1 MIISYDVE
9 SIKYPEVGL
18 GPSEKEIRMNSV
30 EREMVEILSRG
41 RENFGIVS
49 VKAEFEAEGTRIEEL
64 LRLVDIA
71 RSAGLPVTVKIGGCE
86 AIRDLLEAK
95 QIGVRY
101 VVAPMVES
109 AYAASKYV
117 AAKNIVFSLDEQ
129 KDTDFLFNM
138 ETITGYENR
147 KALIAAIDIPN
158 GVDGIVFGRVDF
170 TGSMNWPRTSINLQE
185 TTDYAL
191 EIAKLCKEAD
201 KQFVVGGGVSIESVD
216 ALRQI
221 HAIKMDRFETRK
233 VVFNADAALA
243 SDIETGL
250 VDAVHFELL
259 WLENKRD
266 YYSGIALEDAKRIE
280 MLELRWE
287 ELKSWKITG
296 RNK

>member
-1 MIISYDVE
+1 MA
-9 SIKYPEVGL
+9 
-18 GPSEKEIRMNSV
+18 
-30 EREMVEILSRG
+30 EILAKGKS
-41 RENFGIVS
+41 EFGVVS

-71 RSAGLPVTVKIGGCE
+71 RTAGLPVTVKIGGCE

-117 AAKNIVFSLDEQ
+117 LAKNIVFTEDEQ

-138 ETITGYENR
+138 ETITGFENR
-147 KALIAAIDIPN
+147 VEQLKVISQPN
-158 GVDGIVFGRVDF
+158 GADGVVFGRVDF
-170 TGSMNWPRTSINLQE
+170 VGSMGWSRDTINLQQ

-191 EIAKLCKEAD
+191 EVARICKSSD
-201 KQFVVGGGVSIESVD
+201 KQLVMGGGVSIESID
-216 ALRQI
+216 AIRQV
-221 HAIKMDRFETRK
+221 HAIRLDRFETRK
-233 VVFNADAALA
+233 VVFDASVAL
-243 SDIETGL
+243 SKDIEAGL

-280 MLELRWE
+280 MLKLRWE
-287 ELKSWKITG
+287 ELKSWKASG

>member
-1 MIISYDVE
+1 MYNSDSTTE
-9 SIKYPEVGL
+9 EDS
-18 GPSEKEIRMNSV
+18 MNKT
-30 EREMVEILSRG
+30 ERLMAEILATG
-41 RENFGIVS
+41 KQEYGVVS

-71 RSAGLPVTVKIGGCE
+71 RTAGLPVTVKIGGCE

-117 AAKNIVFSLDEQ
+117 LAKNIVYTEDEQ

-138 ETITGYENR
+138 ETIIGFENR
-147 KALIAAIDIPN
+147 EEQIEVISQAN
-158 GVDGIVFGRVDF
+158 GADGVVFGRVDF
-170 TGSMNWPRTSINLQE
+170 VGSMGWGRDTINLQQ
-185 TTDYAL
+185 TTDYAI
-191 EIAKLCKEAD
+191 EVAKLCKKAD
-201 KQFVVGGGVSIESVD
+201 KQLVMGGGVSIESID
-216 ALRQI
+216 AIRQVHEI
-221 HAIKMDRFETRK
+221 RLDRFETRK
-233 VVFNADAALA
+233 VVFDASKAL
-243 SDIETGL
+243 SVDIEAGL

-280 MLELRWE
+280 MLHLRWE
-287 ELKSWKITG
+287 ELKSWKTFG
-296 RNK
+296 RK